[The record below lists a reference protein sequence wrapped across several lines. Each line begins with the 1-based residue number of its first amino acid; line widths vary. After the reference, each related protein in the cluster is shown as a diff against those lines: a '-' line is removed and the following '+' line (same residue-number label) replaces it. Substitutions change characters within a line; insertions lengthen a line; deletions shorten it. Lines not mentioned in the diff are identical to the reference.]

1 MRPTQFPERIQREDG
16 KVGLLQMRSDQIRK
30 GLERAPHRSLLYADG
45 MTDEELKSDKP
56 LIAIISSQADIIPG
70 HNHLQRLVN
79 DVKAGI
85 YMAGGI
91 PMQFGTIGVCDGI
104 AMNHEGMKYSL
115 TSREV
120 IADSVECAVQGHAF
134 DGVVLIPSCDK
145 IVPGMIM
152 GALRV
157 NLPTVLVSGGPMLA
171 GRDRDRK
178 TETDL
183 NTLFDDKVYLSHHDN
198 GKPYLENNPVNI
210 SITHTEKYV
219 AVILHEEENVGIDI
233 ESLDR
238 DFSAVE
244 KKALSEDEIDD
255 LEDEKRNEQLAIYWC
270 AKEAVFKLL
279 SRYNVDFAEQIEIER
294 FRPRGEGEL
303 EATFTSKKDDEEEF
317 DLEYITFDRHVLVW
331 VVGE

>member
-1 MRPTQFPERIQREDG
+1 M
-16 KVGLLQMRSDQIRK
+16 GLYLKKKLDNEAEIGVWQIT
-30 GLERAPHRSLLYADG
+30 E
-45 MTDEELKSDKP
+45 TEEELKELSSTPTDEMEE
-56 LIAIISSQADIIPG
+56 ISFIRSES
-70 HNHLQRLVN
+70 LRKQRL
-79 DVKAGI
+79 
-85 YMAGGI
+85 
-91 PMQFGTIGVCDGI
+91 
-104 AMNHEGMKYSL
+104 
-115 TSREV
+115 
-120 IADSVECAVQGHAF
+120 AVR
-134 DGVVLIPSCDK
+134 
-145 IVPGMIM
+145 
-152 GALRV
+152 AL
-157 NLPTVLVSGGPMLA
+157 
-171 GRDRDRK
+171 
-178 TETDL
+178 L
-183 NTLFDDKVYLSHHDN
+183 NTMFDEKVYLSHHDN

-303 EATFTSKKDDEEEF
+303 EATFTSKNDEEEF

>member
-1 MRPTQFPERIQREDG
+1 M
-16 KVGLLQMRSDQIRK
+16 GLYLKKELENEAVIGVWQIT
-30 GLERAPHRSLLYADG
+30 E
-45 MTDEELKSDKP
+45 TEEELKELSSTPSDEMEE
-56 LIAIISSQADIIPG
+56 ISFIRSES
-70 HNHLQRLVN
+70 LRKQRL
-79 DVKAGI
+79 
-85 YMAGGI
+85 
-91 PMQFGTIGVCDGI
+91 
-104 AMNHEGMKYSL
+104 
-115 TSREV
+115 
-120 IADSVECAVQGHAF
+120 AVR
-134 DGVVLIPSCDK
+134 
-145 IVPGMIM
+145 
-152 GALRV
+152 AL
-157 NLPTVLVSGGPMLA
+157 
-171 GRDRDRK
+171 
-178 TETDL
+178 L

-198 GKPYLENNPVNI
+198 GKPYLENNPTNI

-238 DFSAVE
+238 DFSVVE

-270 AKEAVFKLL
+270 AKEAIFKLL

-303 EATFTSKKDDEEEF
+303 EATFVAKNEEEEF